1 MSIVLI
7 AEDDEGVRVL
17 TQSVVEEMGHI
28 GLTAANIEEAMALL
42 NGDRVIALL
51 IADLDM
57 ASNPMAGVQL
67 ARDAVRIRQGLPV
80 LYTSGAVT
88 DGTRALFVEGSDFL
102 PKPYTVPELTEAVT
116 RMLGATAANSGD

>member
-42 NGDRVIALL
+42 ENGNRVIALL

-57 ASNPMAGVQL
+57 ASNPMAGVEL

-88 DGTRALFVEGSDFL
+88 DGTRALFVAGSDFL
-102 PKPYTVPELTEAVT
+102 PKPYTVPQLTEAVT
-116 RMLGATAANSGD
+116 KMLGANNSN